1 MTSYHTTI
9 SSSTLRKKST
19 RRNLLRQL
27 WDDRWIYIFLAPT
40 AVLFTLFTIWPI
52 FASYWYSLLDW
63 NGFER
68 QGTFIGLAN
77 YTEVIRDPWFWNSFK
92 NTFLFMFITLP
103 IRVGLAF
110 IAAVILNNKRLPF
123 SNFFRTMLFL
133 PVVTTMAII
142 GVVMVFVFDPAGGP
156 VNLFL
161 LKIGLVDR
169 PVDFLGR
176 SSTALYTAMAVHI
189 WKWFGITLIY
199 WLASL
204 QTVPGELYEAAQV
217 DGANSRQ
224 MFLYITVPM
233 LIPFAIIIILITAL
247 DTLRVFDLILTLTG
261 GGPAFRTEVVEVYI
275 YRWAFAAT
283 VPRLGYASAAAV
295 FFGLATLVLAL
306 GQAAG
311 LRYAQQM
318 RSTR

>member
-1 MTSYHTTI
+1 
-9 SSSTLRKKST
+9 
-19 RRNLLRQL
+19 L
-27 WDDRWIYIFLAPT
+27 WNDRWIYLFLAPT
-40 AVLFTLFTIWPI
+40 ALLFTLFTIWPI
-52 FASYWYSLLDW
+52 LASYWYSLLDW

-68 QGTFIGLAN
+68 EGAFVGLAN
-77 YTEVIRDPWFWNSFK
+77 YAEVVQDEWFWNSFK

-110 IAAVILNNKRLPF
+110 VAAVVLNNRRLPF
-123 SNFFRTMLFL
+123 ARLFRTLLFL

-142 GVVMVFVFDPAGGP
+142 GVVMVFVFDPASGP

-161 LKIGLVDR
+161 LRFDLVDR
-169 PVDFLGR
+169 PIDFLGR
-176 SSTALYTAMAVHI
+176 GNTALSTAMGVHV

-204 QTVPGELYEAAQV
+204 QTVPDELYEAAQV
-217 DGANSRQ
+217 DGANARQ
-224 MFLYITVPM
+224 MFQHITVPM
-233 LIPFAIIIILITAL
+233 LVPFAIIIVLITAL

-283 VPRLGYASAAAV
+283 IPRLGYASAAAV

-306 GQAAG
+306 GQAWG
-311 LRYAQQM
+311 LRHAQQM
-318 RSTR
+318 RRSR

>member
-1 MTSYHTTI
+1 MA
-9 SSSTLRKKST
+9 SSRTAVPSSASNQIPSMQ
-19 RRNLLRQL
+19 NLMHRL
-27 WDDRWIYIFLAPT
+27 WRDRWIYLFLMPT
-40 AVLFTLFTIWPI
+40 AILFTLFTIWPI
-52 FASYWYSLLDW
+52 LASYWYSLLNW

-77 YTEVIRDPWFWNSFK
+77 YREVMRDPWFWNSFK
-92 NTFLFMFITLP
+92 NTFLFMFVTLP

-110 IAAVILNNKRLPF
+110 VAAVFLNNKRLPF
-123 SNFFRTMLFL
+123 SNLFRTMLFL
-133 PVVTTMAII
+133 PVVTTMAIV

-156 VNLFL
+156 INLILFRL
-161 LKIGLVDR
+161 NLIDR
-169 PVDFLGR
+169 PIDFLGR
-176 SSTALYTAMAVHI
+176 SSTALYTAMGVHI

-204 QTVPGELYEAAQV
+204 QTVPEELYEAAQV
-217 DGANSRQ
+217 DGANAPQ
-224 MFLYITVPM
+224 MFWYITMPM
-233 LIPFAIIIILITAL
+233 LIPFAIIIVLITAL

-283 VPRLGYASAAAV
+283 IPRLGYASAAAV
-295 FFGLATLVLAL
+295 FFGVATLFLAL

-311 LRYAQQM
+311 LRHAQRM
-318 RSTR
+318 RSR